1 MARRKMSALQKKYF
15 AKRTVRRAVKPR
27 VVYMARRRR
36 SYSRARSYAR
46 RARGG
51 GGGGNMKGIIDGV
64 LAGAAGGL
72 ATKYIGAYGSP
83 IATLGV
89 GWFRKNPTLTTL
101 GGMQIGN
108 MLVSQFVG
116 TSGSSSG
123 SFFQS

>member
-1 MARRKMSALQKKYF
+1 MARRKMSALQRKYF
-15 AKRTVRRAVKPR
+15 AKRTKRRAVKPR

-51 GGGGNMKGIIDGV
+51 GGNGNMKGVIDGV
-64 LAGAAGGL
+64 LAGAVGGL
-72 ATKYIGAYGSP
+72 ATKFIGGYGQP
-83 IATLGV
+83 VATLGI
-89 GWFRKNPTLTTL
+89 GWFRHNPTLMTL

-108 MLVSQFVG
+108 MLTGMFG
-116 TSGSSSG
+116 GGSSSGG